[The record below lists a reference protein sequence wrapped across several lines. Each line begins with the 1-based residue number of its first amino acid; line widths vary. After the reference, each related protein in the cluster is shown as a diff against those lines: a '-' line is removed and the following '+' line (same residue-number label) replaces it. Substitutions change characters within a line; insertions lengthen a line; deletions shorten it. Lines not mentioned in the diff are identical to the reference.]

1 MKIQDLNLTYLK
13 FFIDTVESQS
23 FTRAADLN
31 AVSRPAISQGLSRLE
46 EWYGQSLM
54 LHKKREFKLTTA
66 GESFYRVAKEAYQ
79 NFSKQINLEQASN
92 QNIHVGCSASLAET
106 ILGPTFKNLGSLEGL
121 KVKTG
126 SSAQL
131 LRYLDDGE
139 INLAIYVDSGI
150 KTQHTTTEIRKGQF
164 SLYSPSGQIEDQ
176 TFVTEERPEVS
187 ALKSWLT
194 KKRITTSLVTIE
206 SWSLAFNIAQH
217 TRCNVLLPDILAP
230 QRLKKVSTQGYQAKY
245 SVVVAHKPQA
255 FLSIPETEFLEKLK
269 TLRK

>member
-1 MKIQDLNLTYLK
+1 MKLQNLNLSYLK

-54 LHKKREFKLTTA
+54 LHKKREFKLTAA

-92 QNIHVGCSASLAET
+92 QNIHIGCSASLAEP
-106 ILGPTFKNLGSLEGL
+106 ILGPTFKVLSSLQGL

-139 INLAIYVDSGI
+139 INLAVYVDSGI
-150 KTQHTTTEIRKGQF
+150 QTTYPTSEIRKGQF
-164 SLYSPSGQIEDQ
+164 ALYSPSGQIENL
-176 TFVTEERPEVS
+176 TLVTEDRPEVS

-206 SWSLAFNIAQH
+206 SWSLALTIAQH
-217 TRCNVLLPDILAP
+217 TRCNVLIPDILAP
-230 QRLKKVSTQGYQAKY
+230 QRLKKVSSPGYQAKY
-245 SVVVAHKPQA
+245 SVVVSHKPRA
-255 FLSIPETEFLEKLK
+255 FLSTPENEFLEKLK